1 MRPEPVR
8 RTSPSSFES
17 DVLSR
22 LERIEAN
29 IERLLLARESAP
41 VADPRY
47 GRFITSLAGSMD
59 DHDYLPFSASE
70 VLRHRD
76 TDYDLDESLKALHV
90 RNTEDLGVL
99 FRGLRN
105 RDIAGFRLV
114 RDARLWRLVRTS
126 CT

>member
-1 MRPEPVR
+1 MPDAARV
-8 RTSPSSFES
+8 PSALEET
-17 DVLSR
+17 LSEI
-22 LERIEAN
+22 LEHLIAIEAF
-29 IERLLLARESAP
+29 LQARQPAAD
-41 VADPRY
+41 ADPRY
-47 GRFITSLAGSMD
+47 ERFIASLAGSMD

-70 VLRHRD
+70 VLQHRG

-105 RDIAGFRLV
+105 RDIGDFRLV
-114 RDARLWRLVRTS
+114 RGGRLWRLVRTS